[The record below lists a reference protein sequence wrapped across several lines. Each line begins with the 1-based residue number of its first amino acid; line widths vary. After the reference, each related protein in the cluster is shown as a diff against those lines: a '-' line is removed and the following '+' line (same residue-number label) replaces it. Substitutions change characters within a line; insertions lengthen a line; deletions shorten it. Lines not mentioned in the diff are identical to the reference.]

1 MIKTVEKVLCVLI
14 NNEQYDTILKM
25 ICERKMR
32 METRVKR
39 IALVCLSCML
49 MVFLLSGCSN
59 SQGNATVQTNTSGDS
74 SNVSAVET
82 NRSAEEIA
90 NALKDAGM
98 PIGNIV
104 VYDEKTDPNSL
115 LGRPNEYTSKANFAD
130 STVEQTDPENPVGG
144 SIEVFGNSKDA
155 QARYDYVCD
164 IISQAPLSQYIYLN
178 GNVLLRIDSQVL
190 PEDAARYQSAFN
202 QIMMEG

>member
-1 MIKTVEKVLCVLI
+1 MIKTVEKVLCTLI
-14 NNEQYDTILKM
+14 NNGQYDTILKM
-25 ICERKMR
+25 ICERKMG
-32 METRVKR
+32 METRLKR
-39 IALVCLSCML
+39 IVLLCLSCIL
-49 MVFLLSGCSN
+49 MVLLLSGCSN
-59 SQGNATVQTNTSGDS
+59 SEGDATVKTNTSGDS

-104 VYDEKTDPNSL
+104 VYNEKTDPNSL

-130 STVEQTDPENPVGG
+130 STVEQTDPQNPVGG

-164 IISQAPLSQYIYLN
+164 VTSQMPLSQYIYLH

-202 QIMMEG
+202 QIMTEG

>member
-1 MIKTVEKVLCVLI
+1 
-14 NNEQYDTILKM
+14 
-25 ICERKMR
+25 MR
-32 METRVKR
+32 VKIRVKR
-39 IALVCLSCML
+39 IALICLSCML
-49 MVFLLSGCSN
+49 MIVLLSGCSN
-59 SQGNATVQTNTSGDS
+59 SQGSATVKTNTSDDSSDVSAVQTNC
-74 SNVSAVET
+74 
-82 NRSAEEIA
+82 SAEEIV

-130 STVEQTDPENPVGG
+130 ATVEQTDPQNPVGG

-164 IISQAPLSQYIYLN
+164 VTSQMPLSQYIYLN